1 MTKSISS
8 KASRHPA
15 SRRGP
20 VCRPKHS
27 KPFQQLM
34 LFAGSAAAF
43 KLTGFAAHADTP
55 GQDSGNPES
64 RELSKDASP
73 DEIFGALFGAKAQS
87 TVSLPY
93 PVVISG
99 LNKGD
104 VVMTPSTVPGET
116 RIDRRPLID
125 LLLPFLIDEKQLEF
139 LEAFSTRDEIT
150 TADLHSLGLVAE
162 FNHANLYL
170 EIEVPIEMRA
180 VVLVPVQPRFKVNN
194 LDTVEQ
200 ASTSAVVNIAAGSQY
215 VHASEYAPTGFAATQ
230 VNMGIAVNAL
240 GLVLETG
247 ARYSD
252 TSEAGLVRNDTRL
265 TKDFVDK
272 RIRLEAGDLSVP
284 TSGLQGNPDIL
295 GIAGFRSF
303 GLQPYKEYRTNPS
316 QQFELQRSARV
327 LVYINGQYIRDF
339 RLQPGRYNLTDLPLQ
354 SAAGNDVVL
363 EIEYDSGD
371 VDRVVFSAFYDFS
384 LLKKGTTDFAFSIG
398 PTSELNDGE
407 REYDMDNPAASGFY
421 RKGWTDRFTS
431 GLNFQADTHLVNLGA
446 EAFYSTGIGTFG
458 LLTSYSDHDDG
469 KGSALTGLYRWND
482 TDMAHQ
488 TRFDLQVRYQDEDF
502 MALGGSR
509 TLYRYDISARA
520 SRTLT
525 PTMRIQMG
533 TRFSQRHDTSE
544 FEQSHSLNMTW
555 ATRYGTFGTAV
566 RYEDA
571 PGRTGWSGGL
581 SFNVRLGDGFAQV
594 YHDTRTPSTRAGY
607 TSRQD
612 RSVGSFGWDT
622 TYTHQS
628 NSDELRAGGSY
639 VGNRFEA
646 RIEQV
651 LGAATPQDDFG
662 SENTTELAFGSAIVF
677 ADGAVAMSRPV
688 YDSFA
693 IFSKNDAVKGFD
705 IAVDPRGSVFDTR
718 PAYAA
723 HSSAIGPAVVPDLN
737 SYYLRTIEIDAPD
750 APAGT
755 SLGGQAL
762 TFLPSYRAGYVVEVG
777 DDRNV
782 AVMSVLVDELGEP
795 ISFAAGYAI
804 TGDGL
809 RHQMFT
815 NRGGRFYIDG
825 LQHGE
830 TVTLEFD
837 SPEGATA
844 SFTVPEGEIGVI
856 RLPKPVQI
864 KSRKTTAP
872 YDVTVRVM
880 NKEGA

>member
-1 MTKSISS
+1 
-8 KASRHPA
+8 
-15 SRRGP
+15 
-20 VCRPKHS
+20 
-27 KPFQQLM
+27 M
-34 LFAGSAAAF
+34 LFAASATAF

-104 VVMTPSTVPGET
+104 VVMAPSTVPGET

-215 VHASEYAPTGFAATQ
+215 VHASQYAPTGFAATQ

-252 TSEAGLVRNDTRL
+252 TSETGLVRNDTRL
-265 TKDFVDK
+265 TKDFVNK

-398 PTSELNDGE
+398 PTSELNEGE

-488 TRFDLQVRYQDEDF
+488 TRFDLQVRYQEEDF

-525 PTMRIQMG
+525 PTTRIQMG

-705 IAVDPRGSVFDTR
+705 IAVDPLGSVFDTR

-737 SYYLRTIEIDAPD
+737 SYYLRTIEVDAPD

-762 TFLPSYRAGYVVEVG
+762 TFLPSYRAGYVVKIG

-804 TGDGL
+804 TSDGT

-844 SFTVPEGEIGVI
+844 SFSVPEGEIGVI

-864 KSRKTTAP
+864 KTRKTTAP
-872 YDVTVRVM
+872 YDVTVHVM

>member
-1 MTKSISS
+1 VRKSTSIQ
-8 KASRHPA
+8 ANRQTVTRRRQGGNSRYNTLL
-15 SRRGP
+15 
-20 VCRPKHS
+20 
-27 KPFQQLM
+27 QNLL
-34 LFAGSAAAF
+34 LFAGSAAVF
-43 KLTGFAAHADTP
+43 KFTGQWAHADTP
-55 GQDSGNPES
+55 TRPSDEP
-64 RELSKDASP
+64 ELSTDASP
-73 DEIFGALFGAKAQS
+73 DEIFGAVFGSKMQNA
-87 TVSLPY
+87 VSLPY
-93 PVVISG
+93 PVIISG

-116 RIDRRPLID
+116 RVDRKALVD
-125 LLLPFLIDEKQLEF
+125 LLLPFLIDEKQLEL
-139 LEAFSTRDEIT
+139 LEAFSARDEIT
-150 TADLHSLGLVAE
+150 VADLQGLGLLAE
-162 FNHANLYL
+162 FDHTNLYL
-170 EIEVPIEMRA
+170 DIHVPLEMRS
-180 VVLVPVQPRFKVNN
+180 VVPVPVQPRFKVNN
-194 LDTVEQ
+194 LNTVKQ
-200 ASTSAVVNIAAGSQY
+200 ARTSGIVNIAAGTQY
-215 VHASEYAPTGFAATQ
+215 VHASEYVPTGFTATQ
-230 VNMGIAVNAL
+230 VNMGVAVNAL

-252 TSEAGLVRNDTRL
+252 TSDSGLVRNDTRL
-265 TKDFVDK
+265 TKDLVDK

-284 TSGLQGNPDIL
+284 TTGLQGNPDIL

-327 LVYINGQYIRDF
+327 LVYINGQYIREF

-384 LLKKGTTDFAFSIG
+384 LLKKGTTDFALSVG
-398 PTSELNDGE
+398 PTSELNEGE

-431 GLNFQADTHLVNLGA
+431 GVNFQADTHLVNLGA

-469 KGSALTGLYRWND
+469 KGGAVTGLYRWND
-482 TDMAHQ
+482 TDIAHQ
-488 TRFDLQVRYQDEDF
+488 TRFDLQLRYQDEDF

-509 TLYRYDISARA
+509 TLYKYDVSARA
-520 SRTLT
+520 SRTLNSAV
-525 PTMRIQMG
+525 RVQLG
-533 TRFSQRHDTSE
+533 SRFSQRHNTSDL
-544 FEQSHSLNMTW
+544 EQSHSFNITW
-555 ATRYGTFGTAV
+555 ATRYGTLGTAI

-571 PGRTGWSGGL
+571 LGRSGWSAGL
-581 SFNVRLGDGFAQV
+581 SFNVRLGDGFGQV
-594 YHDTRTPSTRAGY
+594 YHDSRTPSTRATY
-607 TSRQD
+607 ASRQD
-612 RSVGSFGWDT
+612 RSVGSYGWDT

-628 NSDELRAGGSY
+628 DSDELRAGATY

-646 RIEQV
+646 RVEQV
-651 LGAATPQDDFG
+651 LGAAAPQEDFG
-662 SENTTELAFGSAIVF
+662 SENATELAFGSAIVF
-677 ADGAVAMSRPV
+677 ADGAMALSRPV

-693 IFSKNDAVKGFD
+693 IFAKNDAVKGFD
-705 IAVDPRGSVFDTR
+705 IAVDPQGSVFDTQ
-718 PAYAA
+718 PSYAA
-723 HSSAIGPAVVPDLN
+723 HSSALGAAVVPDLN
-737 SYYLRTIEIDAPD
+737 SYYLRTIEVNAPD

-762 TFLPSYRAGYVVEVG
+762 SFLPSYRSGYIVKIG

-782 AVMSVLVDELGEP
+782 AVMSVLVDQLGEP

-804 TGDGL
+804 TSDGE

-844 SFTVPEGEIGVI
+844 SFQVPEGDIGVI
-856 RLPKPVQI
+856 RLPNPV
-864 KSRKTTAP
+864 KVKTNTTTAP
-872 YDVTVRVM
+872 YNVTVRVM

>member
-1 MTKSISS
+1 
-8 KASRHPA
+8 
-15 SRRGP
+15 
-20 VCRPKHS
+20 
-27 KPFQQLM
+27 M
-34 LFAGSAAAF
+34 LFAGSAVAF

-73 DEIFGALFGAKAQS
+73 DEIFGALFGTKAQS

-93 PVVISG
+93 PVVVSG

-104 VVMTPSTVPGET
+104 VVMTPSTVSGET
-116 RIDRRPLID
+116 RIERRPLID
-125 LLLPFLIDEKQLEF
+125 LLLPFLIDEKQLEL

-150 TADLHSLGLVAE
+150 TADLRSLGLIAE
-162 FNHANLYL
+162 FDHANLYL
-170 EIEVPIEMRA
+170 QIDVPLEMRA

-200 ASTSAVVNIAAGSQY
+200 ARTSAVVNIAAGSQY

-265 TKDFVDK
+265 TRDFVDK

-303 GLQPYKEYRTNPS
+303 GLQPYQEYRTNPS

-398 PTSELNDGE
+398 PTSELNEGE

-431 GLNFQADTHLVNLGA
+431 GLNFQADTHLVNFGA

-458 LLTSYSDHDDG
+458 LLTSYSDHDEG

-525 PTMRIQMG
+525 PTTRIQMG

-677 ADGAVAMSRPV
+677 ADGAVAISRPV

-693 IFSKNDAVKGFD
+693 IFAKNDAVKGFD
-705 IAVDPRGSVFDTR
+705 IAVDPQGSVFDTR

-723 HSSAIGPAVVPDLN
+723 HSSALGAAVVPDLN
-737 SYYLRTIEIDAPD
+737 SYYVRTIEVDAPD

-762 TFLPSYRAGYVVEVG
+762 TFLPSYRAGYVVKIG

-804 TGDGL
+804 TSDGT

-844 SFTVPEGEIGVI
+844 SFSVPDGEIGVI
-856 RLPKPVQI
+856 RLPKPVQVEI
-864 KSRKTTAP
+864 RKTTAP